1 MRKIEENHTFPFNL
15 KRNLLV
21 LYQQN
26 KTTKGKNNSLP
37 YMMLKL
43 AVQLLKKHLYVLV
56 FLVTLILFLE
66 SIQRLRKHL

>member
-1 MRKIEENHTFPFNL
+1 
-15 KRNLLV
+15 
-21 LYQQN
+21 
-26 KTTKGKNNSLP
+26 
-37 YMMLKL
+37 MMLKL